1 MDISS
6 SSIEVILSLIVYIVF
21 TYYLVKG
28 RVRDEIK
35 KLDNKVTEL
44 ETYTRITNAMTEHNR
59 RILDRIFDKIL
70 TVKKQLQDIDKTDD

>member
-6 SSIEVILSLIVYIVF
+6 SPIEVILSLIVYIVF

-28 RVRDEIK
+28 RVREEIK
-35 KLDNKVTEL
+35 KLNDKVTEL

-59 RILDRIFDKIL
+59 RTIDRIFDKTL
-70 TVKKQLQDIDKTDD
+70 TVKKQTQDIDEKYD

>member
-6 SSIEVILSLIVYIVF
+6 SPIEVILSLIVYIVF

-35 KLDNKVTEL
+35 KINDKVTEL

-59 RILDRIFDKIL
+59 RTIDRIFDKTL
-70 TVKKQLQDIDKTDD
+70 TIKKQPYNVDNKDD